1 MRWEHFHHG
10 ADWGVRGIG
19 ASQAEAFAG
28 AALALTAVL
37 IEPERLDADETTQIA
52 CEAPDDE
59 LLLVAWLSELVY
71 QMDVARRLFARFT
84 LVIEKHRLHAKAWFE
99 TMDLSKHDLAV
110 DVKGVTYTELKVY
123 QDEAGDW
130 VAQCVV
136 DV

>member
-19 ASQAEAFAG
+19 ASKAEAFAG

-37 IEPERLDADETTQIA
+37 IDPEALDADEATEIA

-59 LLLVAWLSELVY
+59 LLLVEWLGELVY
-71 QMDVARRLFARFT
+71 QMDAAHRLFARFA
-84 LVIEKHRLHAKAWFE
+84 LVIEDHRLRAKAWFE
-99 TMDLSKHDLAV
+99 TMGLGKHELAV
-110 DVKGVTYTELKVY
+110 DVKGVTYTELKVS
-123 QDEAGDW
+123 QDDRGDW
-130 VAQCVV
+130 IAQCVV